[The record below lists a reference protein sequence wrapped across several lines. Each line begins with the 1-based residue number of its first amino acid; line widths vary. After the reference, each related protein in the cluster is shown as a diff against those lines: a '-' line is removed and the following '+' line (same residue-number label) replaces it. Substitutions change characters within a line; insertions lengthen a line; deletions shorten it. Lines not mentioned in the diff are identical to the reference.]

1 MEVDDDWVV
10 SMGDGIEEIARRF
23 FAAVGELD
31 GDAASALV
39 SDAYEGSA
47 ARELPISG
55 QEEIYRGPAGL
66 RDWIAET
73 AGAWDHYEIERIRFR
88 RFADVLVAIGMYRVA
103 GQRSPFGILEHS
115 LPFVVVLRFE
125 GELISS
131 IRTYARYADAIAEE
145 RLADGNGAP
154 SIEGND

>member
-1 MEVDDDWVV
+1 M
-10 SMGDGIEEIARRF
+10 EEIARRF
-23 FAAVGELD
+23 FEAVGELD

-39 SDAYEGSA
+39 TGGYEGYGT
-47 ARELPISG
+47 RELPVG
-55 QEEIYRGPAGL
+55 GKDHVYRGPAGL
-66 RDWIAET
+66 REWIAET

-88 RFADVLVAIGMYRVA
+88 HFADVLVAIGMYRVS

-115 LPFVVVLRFE
+115 LPFVAVMRFE

-145 RLADGNGAP
+145 SLANGGGAT
-154 SIEGND
+154 SLGSD